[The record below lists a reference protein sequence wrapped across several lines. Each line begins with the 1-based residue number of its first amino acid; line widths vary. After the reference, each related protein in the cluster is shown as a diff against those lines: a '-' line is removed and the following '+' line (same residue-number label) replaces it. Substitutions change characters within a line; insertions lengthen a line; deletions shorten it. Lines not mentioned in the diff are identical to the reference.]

1 MTHTQAHIDRDL
13 MTDNYM
19 ANYVEISLK
28 AGQATRRYVCV
39 RVSLRKGGLIV
50 WLR

>member
-1 MTHTQAHIDRDL
+1 MTHIQAHIDRDL

-28 AGQATRRYVCV
+28 AGQPHDNMHVC
-39 RVSLRKGGLIV
+39 VSLRKGGLIV
-50 WLR
+50 WLQ